1 MADRP
6 LRRDDYQPRKAMIA
20 PLSARMS
27 ADDGAGAGDE
37 FPRQSANDVTTAD
50 KPDRTHPCGGGGGN
64 TSRRIL
70 DHDALLR
77 LDL

>member
-27 ADDGAGAGDE
+27 AMTVRAPAM
-37 FPRQSANDVTTAD
+37 S
-50 KPDRTHPCGGGGGN
+50 
-64 TSRRIL
+64 SRVNPPP
-70 DHDALLR
+70 A
-77 LDL
+77 